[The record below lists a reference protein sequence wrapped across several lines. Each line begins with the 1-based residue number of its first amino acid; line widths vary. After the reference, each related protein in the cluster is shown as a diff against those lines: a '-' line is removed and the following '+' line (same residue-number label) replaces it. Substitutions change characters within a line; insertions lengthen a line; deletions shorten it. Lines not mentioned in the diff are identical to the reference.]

1 MKFWLLVLQYLSDL
15 LNLGSVSDGQ
25 RKGRINVPN
34 WERSLKKFNL
44 KYVPYI
50 ISRLIKKNV
59 KTMVKSTMLTHEKKL
74 CNLTQNTVLPFTS
87 TDTVLN
93 LSSSKLT
100 DEEMNIL
107 RYGLKYSN

>member
-1 MKFWLLVLQYLSDL
+1 M
-15 LNLGSVSDGQ
+15 SDGQ

-34 WERSLKKFNL
+34 WELKKIHSEICSILN
-44 KYVPYI
+44 VIDQYI

-59 KTMVKSTMLTHEKKL
+59 KTMVKSTMLTLEKKL

-107 RYGLKYSN
+107 IYGLKYSN